1 MGYKPLRHLPD
12 LFPAAPEPVKNG
24 PQSTMTTVLLII
36 HLMVAVTLVALVLLQ
51 RSEGGALGIGGGG
64 GGMMTGRGAGNLLT
78 RATGVCAAI
87 FFATSLTLVIIAS
100 RVNSGGSLLDNVEPA
115 PAGMLT
121 QPAVNV
127 PAPIGSGLDQL
138 KPQTTPETGAD
149 ATTAPAEAP
158 AVPAA
163 AVPAAPAAP
172 AAPAEPT
179 VPKAQ

>member
-1 MGYKPLRHLPD
+1 
-12 LFPAAPEPVKNG
+12 
-24 PQSTMTTVLLII
+24 MTTVLLII

-78 RATGVCAAI
+78 RATGICAAI

-100 RVNSGGSLLDNVEPA
+100 RANSGGSLLDNVAPA

-121 QPAVNV
+121 KPAVNV

-138 KPQTTPETGAD
+138 KPQTNTGTTEAPAAPSAPAPAAP
-149 ATTAPAEAP
+149 ATTAP

-163 AVPAAPAAP
+163 
-172 AAPAEPT
+172 PAEPV